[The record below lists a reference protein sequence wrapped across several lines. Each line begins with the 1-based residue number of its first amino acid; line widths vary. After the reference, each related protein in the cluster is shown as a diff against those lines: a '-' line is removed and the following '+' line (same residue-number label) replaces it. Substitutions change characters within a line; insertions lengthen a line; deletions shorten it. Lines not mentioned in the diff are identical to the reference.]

1 MLAFKE
7 AQWGSS
13 TCWTRKTSDF
23 KNIFGDKYLPRNLH
37 TRKFVQWFCLTSPN
51 FRRKPEV
58 TMFSFVLGEKSFQFS
73 SIATKFKQCTIH
85 GSYGMSCIL
94 MHLAQ
99 VSRSEVVW
107 RFFSGIVFLVS
118 VQLIFP
124 KKVANKNR
132 WMLPGDQRKHLTS
145 NVPVNFLDAN
155 FRFDFLSLSFW
166 WIEFQ
171 GGSIFRKLH
180 FEGQVA
186 WRQLCAKSHR
196 CISGEG
202 CSRST
207 SNCSR
212 L

>member
-1 MLAFKE
+1 MELDWPRLLA
-7 AQWGSS
+7 
-13 TCWTRKTSDF
+13 TS
-23 KNIFGDKYLPRNLH
+23 IFQGIWIQ
-37 TRKFVQWFCLTSPN
+37 RKFLQWLCLTSPN
-51 FRRKPEV
+51 FWQKTRSYNV
-58 TMFSFVLGEKSFQFS
+58 FFCFGEKSFQFQV
-73 SIATKFKQCTIH
+73 SIATKFKQYTIR
-85 GSYGMSCIL
+85 GSYGISCIL
-94 MHLAQ
+94 MHLAR
-99 VSRSEVVW
+99 VSRWEAVW

-118 VQLIFP
+118 VQLLFP

-132 WMLPGDQRKHLTS
+132 WMLPGDQRKQLTS
-145 NVPVNFLDAN
+145 NVPVNFWM
-155 FRFDFLSLSFW
+155 RTFDLICWAFHFGG
-166 WIEFQ
+166 IEFQ